1 MVTHMVFTPVFFFV
15 SDGVSRSGRGAW
27 AVFGSSLA
35 AGPFVV
41 SVLDLLLFFFLFFFV
56 FRDDDEGSGPG
67 AAADGGAARDGG
79 GAPPPPP
86 RASSGLSAVA
96 AEAEDDEEGDD
107 DEEELVSR
115 SRLHSSL
122 WPACHA
128 ARWQAWLQ
136 YFRCRHPE
144 HFCSDWSVLAVPQN
158 AHWSGIVRNRCVWR
172 WRASA

>member
-1 MVTHMVFTPVFFFV
+1 MQ
-15 SDGVSRSGRGAW
+15 
-27 AVFGSSLA
+27 
-35 AGPFVV
+35 
-41 SVLDLLLFFFLFFFV
+41 
-56 FRDDDEGSGPG
+56 
-67 AAADGGAARDGG
+67 AADGGVARDGAEAGVGDGG

-86 RASSGLSAVA
+86 PPAPPGLAEVDVA
-96 AEAEDDEEGDD
+96 EGDGEED
-107 DEEELVSR
+107 EDEEEAPSR

-144 HFCSDWSVLAVPQN
+144 HFCSDRSVLAVPQN

-172 WRASA
+172 WRASRI